1 MLRRKKSILVID
13 DEADMRTL
21 FTEIFKGKYKV
32 FTAKDGEEGLKKI
45 FSLKPDLVILDIKM
59 PKMNGLEV
67 LRKSKAFYPSIPIIL
82 CTAYSSYKTVYA
94 ASLADAFVVKSPDL
108 SELKETVEMLISQ

>member
-1 MLRRKKSILVID
+1 MPKKKKVILVID

-21 FTEIFKGKYKV
+21 FTEIFKNKYKV
-32 FTAKDGEEGLKKI
+32 LTAKDGEEGLKKI
-45 FSLKPDLVILDIKM
+45 FSLKPNLVILDIKM

-67 LRKSKAFYPSIPIIL
+67 LRKAKAFYPTLPMIL

-108 SELKETVEMLISQ
+108 KELLETVESLIN

>member
-1 MLRRKKSILVID
+1 MPKKKKVILVID

-21 FTEIFKGKYKV
+21 FTEIFKNKYKV
-32 FTAKDGEEGLKKI
+32 LTAKDGEEGLKKI
-45 FSLKPDLVILDIKM
+45 FSLKPNLVILDIKM

-67 LRKSKAFYPSIPIIL
+67 LRKAKAFYPTLPIIL

-108 SELKETVEMLISQ
+108 KELLETVESLIN